1 MTRIFA
7 TAMVAVGLSVL
18 APRFADAEV
27 PEVKL
32 VLQNGSNYL
41 PLMVMQAQNLVEK
54 HLAAKG
60 LAGTTVTWAR
70 LAGPSA
76 IVEFIL
82 GGCGAFLRSG
92 RAVNRV
98 DLGSHAQRHW
108 GESDFGDGCLQH
120 LADDA

>member
-18 APRFADAEV
+18 APRLADAEV

-60 LAGTTVTWAR
+60 LAGTTVTWAGSPVRR
-70 LAGPSA
+70 LSSIHSWRVPC
-76 IVEFIL
+76 I
-82 GGCGAFLRSG
+82 FLV
-92 RAVNRV
+92 RACRQP
-98 DLGSHAQRHW
+98 H
-108 GESDFGDGCLQH
+108 
-120 LADDA
+120 